1 MLIFITV
8 LFMLT
13 TERTMPP
20 LACTSL
26 SRMPAGLLEERW
38 AEGAGTWG
46 ERGDAGAVGGALG
59 RGGRHLG
66 GESGGRGGRRGCWW
80 SAGQRAQAPGGG
92 EGEEEGG
99 RRGRRLG
106 LYRYIVQPPFFP
118 SIPPSPFLPPPP
130 PPFLPA
136 PIPLPSPP
144 PSIPHPPHTCVRS
157 SKMVAA

>member
-46 ERGDAGAVGGALG
+46 G
-59 RGGRHLG
+59 RGG
-66 GESGGRGGRRGCWW
+66 
-80 SAGQRAQAPGGG
+80 
-92 EGEEEGG
+92 EEGG
-99 RRGRRLG
+99 ARW
-106 LYRYIVQPPFFP
+106 
-118 SIPPSPFLPPPP
+118 
-130 PPFLPA
+130 PA
-136 PIPLPSPP
+136 RP
-144 PSIPHPPHTCVRS
+144 
-157 SKMVAA
+157 